1 MDFKAWDES
10 NKEQNQIDK
19 FNRNIQRIVKEELI
33 IKDGLEL
40 NGARVRVHPVEWHEW
55 WGVLFFDG
63 EEWRIQSDRH
73 PENCTVVQVKIT
85 GRLRKRL
92 PQSETYG
99 YRAQI
104 TFPEG
109 KTAAWVV
116 DEAFSK

>member
-1 MDFKAWDES
+1 ME
-10 NKEQNQIDK
+10 NKIEH
-19 FNRNIQRIVKEELI
+19 
-33 IKDGLEL
+33 LEL

-63 EEWRIQSDRH
+63 EEWRIQSNWH

-85 GRLRKRL
+85 GRMRKRL